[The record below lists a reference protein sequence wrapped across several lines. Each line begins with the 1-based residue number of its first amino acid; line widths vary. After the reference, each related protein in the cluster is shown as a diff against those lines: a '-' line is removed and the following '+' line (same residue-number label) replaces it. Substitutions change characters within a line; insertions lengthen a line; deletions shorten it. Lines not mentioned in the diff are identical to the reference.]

1 MKNKEKAKIIEL
13 ITYIISII
21 FICILLIGFVV
32 GIILKDFEMVVTF
45 GLSLS
50 TLVSSIILI
59 SIFINGIIEWVNKR
73 RKYADRN
80 V

>member
-1 MKNKEKAKIIEL
+1 MKNKGKTKIIEL

-32 GIILKDFEMVVTF
+32 GIILKDFEMVITF

-59 SIFINGIIEWVNKR
+59 SIFINGIKEWVNKR
-73 RKYADRN
+73 GK
-80 V
+80 

>member
-50 TLVSSIILI
+50 TIVSSIILI
-59 SIFINGIIEWVNKR
+59 SLFINGIIEWVNKR
-73 RKYADRN
+73 RKL
-80 V
+80 

>member
-1 MKNKEKAKIIEL
+1 MKNKGKAKIIEL

-21 FICILLIGFVV
+21 FICILLIGFIV
-32 GIILKDFEMVVTF
+32 GSILKDFEMGVTF

-59 SIFINGIIEWVNKR
+59 SLFINGIKEWVNKR
-73 RKYADRN
+73 RKL
-80 V
+80 

>member
-1 MKNKEKAKIIEL
+1 MKNKGKAKIIEL
-13 ITYIISII
+13 ITDIIGII
-21 FICILLIGFVV
+21 LVCILLIGFVV

-59 SIFINGIIEWVNKR
+59 SIFINGIKEWVNKR
-73 RKYADRN
+73 GK
-80 V
+80 